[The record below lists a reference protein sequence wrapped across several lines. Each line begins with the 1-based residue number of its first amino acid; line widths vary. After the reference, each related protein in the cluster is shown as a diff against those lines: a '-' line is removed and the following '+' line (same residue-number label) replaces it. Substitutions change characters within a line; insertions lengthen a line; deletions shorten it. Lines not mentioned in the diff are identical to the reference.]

1 MVEIGNEWQRM
12 ACALQ
17 EVLNDMRNLRQ
28 LNGKY
33 KKVFAKDYLSL
44 NAIKRPSGAN
54 AIKRAQANDCH

>member
-1 MVEIGNEWQRM
+1 M

-17 EVLNDMRNLRQ
+17 EVLNDMRNLRL